1 MRLISV
7 KQAKALL
14 KQMCTNKNK
23 YHEVKLL
30 TAKKDRS
37 ITVKN
42 DGEKVT
48 LIEEGYLHLEEK
60 YSLEDISECRRA
72 IQAAFKKEFPRSNQ
86 AYLITG

>member
-37 ITVKN
+37 ITVKMMV
-42 DGEKVT
+42 K
-48 LIEEGYLHLEEK
+48 K
-60 YSLEDISECRRA
+60 SL
-72 IQAAFKKEFPRSNQ
+72 
-86 AYLITG
+86 